1 MQIVD
6 FKGKKWVIGLDWE
19 VLPGNKT
26 IKAEM
31 KDVALSEKK
40 SYGVLITQ
48 GMSENQHSGQG
59 GKFVAIGLTNKTSK
73 YPSAALLLALANDAE
88 ANSASEFDYKTDW
101 IVIEE
106 LPNDRYWMVGISKNI
121 PLPQTDVVLD
131 RTTLVERINNLLQN
145 DVFKIFTTSAEIREV
160 YEGRK
165 EIINKGI
172 NELTAEIYT
181 KTKFKKLTGIP
192 PNAMVAGAVAVV
204 LTVGFLGFQTYLD
217 SALAKQQREEVAAR
231 AAAEEAARQQAY
243 EEEMRQYKIAYEEAR
258 NAEIRNVVNGLS
270 GDPNKLLNAFYQVVG
285 DFNFGSSGWK
295 VEKINCQFN
304 HALDKK
310 ANCSINFKRTGLT
323 TNRML
328 LQDYPDAVING
339 DVASVSRALIAPE
352 DTFKVPSVNV
362 LDQLPTAK
370 TWGFD
375 MISQLQLLKIVK
387 VNHIVSASNEIFF
400 TPPVKPLSEQEKA
413 GGLIQETPVPV
424 SIGVSSG
431 TIELNSDNF
440 IILREVADNIDFKSV
455 GVTNV
460 DFSME
465 DNNLGWKV
473 LMNYY
478 VRNGDGVIGA
488 SDSTNLP
495 ATNVKEK
502 RDEKEVK
509 MINQPMIVK

>member
-26 IKAEM
+26 IKAEI
-31 KDVALSEKK
+31 KDVAISEKK
-40 SYGVLITQ
+40 AYGVLITQ

-59 GKFVAIGLTNKTSK
+59 GKFVAIGLSNKPSK
-73 YPSAALLLALANDAE
+73 YPSAALSLALANDAE
-88 ANSASEFDYKTDW
+88 TNSASEFDYKTDW

-121 PLPQTDVVLD
+121 PLPQTDVILD
-131 RTTLVERINNLLQN
+131 RTSLVEKINNLLQN
-145 DVFKIFTTSAEIREV
+145 DVFKIFSTSAEIREV

-172 NELTAEIYT
+172 NDLTADIHT

-192 PNAMVAGAVAVV
+192 TNVMIAGAVAIAI
-204 LTVGFLGFQTYLD
+204 TVGYLGFQTYSE
-217 SALAKQQREEVAAR
+217 SALAQKQREEVAAR
-231 AAAEEAARQQAY
+231 AAAEEEARQREYDEQ
-243 EEEMRQYKIAYEEAR
+243 MRQYKIAYEEAKN
-258 NAEIRNVVNGLS
+258 NAVSSVVNGLS

-295 VEKINCQFN
+295 IERINCQFN

-310 ANCSINFKRTGLT
+310 ANCVINFKRTGLT

-339 DVASVSRALIAPE
+339 DSASVSRAVIASS
-352 DTFKVPSVNV
+352 DTFKVPSLSI

-387 VNHIVSASNEIFF
+387 VNHIVSSSSEIFF
-400 TPPVKPLSEQEKA
+400 TPPAKPLNEQEKS

-424 SIGVSSG
+424 SIGIASG
-431 TIELNSDNF
+431 SIELNSDNF

-460 DFSME
+460 DFFME
-465 DNNLGWKV
+465 NNKLSWKV

-478 VRNGDGVIGA
+478 VKNGDGVIGA
-488 SDSTNLP
+488 SDSRSLP
-495 ATNVKEK
+495 ATNVKDK
-502 RDEKEVK
+502 KEE
-509 MINQPMIVK
+509 NLNDQPIIIK

>member
-26 IKAEM
+26 IKAES
-31 KDVALSEKK
+31 KDVAVREKK
-40 SYGVLITQ
+40 AYGVLVTQ

-73 YPSAALLLALANDAE
+73 YQSAALSLALANDAE
-88 ANSASEFDYKTDW
+88 SNSASDFDYKTDW

-106 LPNDRYWMVGISKNI
+106 LPNDRYWMVGISKSV
-121 PLPQTDVVLD
+121 PLPQTDVILD
-131 RTTLVERINNLLQN
+131 RTTLIERINNLLLN
-145 DVFKIFTTSAEIREV
+145 DVFKIFSTSAEIREV
-160 YEGRK
+160 YEGQK

-172 NELTAEIYT
+172 NDLTADISA

-192 PNAMVAGAVAVV
+192 PNIMVAGAVAVAA
-204 LTVGFLGFQTYLD
+204 TVAFLGYQTYSD
-217 SALAKQQREEVAAR
+217 SALAKKQREEVAAR
-231 AAAEEAARQQAY
+231 AAAEEAARQRAY
-243 EEEMRQYKIAYEEAR
+243 EEQMRLYKIAYEEIK
-258 NAEIRNVVNGLS
+258 NAEINKVVTGLA

-285 DFNFGSSGWK
+285 DLNFGSSGWK

-304 HALDKK
+304 YVLEKK
-310 ANCSINFKRTGLT
+310 ASCTINFKRTGLT

-328 LQDYPDAVING
+328 LQDYPDSVING
-339 DVASVSRALIAPE
+339 DSASVVRALIAPTE
-352 DTFKVPSVNV
+352 TFKVPTVDDLNK
-362 LDQLPTAK
+362 LPTAK

-400 TPPVKPLSEQEKA
+400 NPPPKPLSEQEKA
-413 GGLIQETPVPV
+413 SGLIQETPTPV
-424 SIGVSSG
+424 SIGISSG
-431 TIELNSDNF
+431 NIELNSNNF
-440 IILREVADNIDFKSV
+440 VILREVADNIDFKSV

-460 DFSME
+460 SFSME
-465 DNNLGWKV
+465 NNNLNWKV
-473 LMNYY
+473 NMNYY
-478 VRNGDGVIGA
+478 VKNGDGVIGA
-488 SDSTNLP
+488 SDSTSLP

-502 RDEKEVK
+502 KEENG
-509 MINQPMIVK
+509 MINQSTNKN

>member
-1 MQIVD
+1 MQTVD

-26 IKAEM
+26 IKAES
-31 KDVALSEKK
+31 KDVAVSEKK
-40 SYGVLITQ
+40 AYGVLITQ

-59 GKFVAIGLTNKTSK
+59 GKFVAIGLANKPSK
-73 YPSAALLLALANDAE
+73 YPSAALSLALANDAE
-88 ANSASEFDYKTDW
+88 SNSASEFDYKTDW

-106 LPNDRYWMVGISKNI
+106 LPNDRYWMVGISKSV

-131 RTTLVERINNLLQN
+131 RTSLIEKINNLLIN

-160 YEGRK
+160 YEGQK

-172 NELTAEIYT
+172 NELTADIHT

-192 PNAMVAGAVAVV
+192 QNVMIAGAVVVAV
-204 LTVGFLGFQTYLD
+204 TVGFLGFQTYSE
-217 SALAKQQREEVAAR
+217 SALAQKQRAEVAAR
-231 AAAEEAARQQAY
+231 AAQEEAEKQKLY
-243 EEEMRQYKIAYEEAR
+243 EEQMRQYELAYKEAKDT
-258 NAEIRNVVNGLS
+258 AIQNVVNGLA

-285 DFNFGSSGWK
+285 DLDLGSSGWK
-295 VEKINCQFN
+295 INNINCQFN
-304 HALDKK
+304 HILEQK
-310 ANCSINFKRTGLT
+310 ANCTLNFKRTGLT

-339 DVASVSRALIAPE
+339 DDASVVRNLIAPD
-352 DTFKVPSVNV
+352 DTFKKQTINA
-362 LDQLPTAK
+362 LNELPTAK

-387 VNHIVSASNEIFF
+387 VDHIVSASNEIFF

-413 GGLIQETPVPV
+413 AFLVPETPTPV

-431 TIELNSDNF
+431 TIELTSKNF
-440 IILREVADNIDFKSV
+440 VILREVADNIDFKSV

-460 DFSME
+460 DFTMDRNELS
-465 DNNLGWKV
+465 WKV

-478 VRNGDGVIGA
+478 VKNGDGVIGA
-488 SDSTNLP
+488 SDSSNLP
-495 ATNVKEK
+495 ATNVEEK
-502 RDEKEVK
+502 KDQ
-509 MINQPMIVK
+509 NQMMMPQK